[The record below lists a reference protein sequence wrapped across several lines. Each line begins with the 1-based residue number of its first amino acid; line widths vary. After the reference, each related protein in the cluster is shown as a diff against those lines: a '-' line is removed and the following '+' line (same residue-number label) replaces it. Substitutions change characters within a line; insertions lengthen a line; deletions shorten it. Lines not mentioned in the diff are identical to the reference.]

1 MRRRHWSRYA
11 GAKSAGS
18 TSPVARASAIGI
30 PPGSA
35 RPATRASTAR
45 VTSGRAGPPVE
56 PDSLSP
62 LSGAGLW
69 LAVIVMPAAAR

>member
-1 MRRRHWSRYA
+1 MRRHWSRYA

-18 TSPVARASAIGI
+18 TKPAARASDIGI
-30 PPGSA
+30 PPGSP
-35 RPATRASTAR
+35 RLATRASTAR
-45 VTSGRAGPPVE
+45 VTSGKAGPPVG

-69 LAVIVMPAAAR
+69 LAVIVIPAAAW